1 MRLISLDMRNFRQH
15 RDTHILFRDGLTA
28 IIGPNGS
35 GKTTILEAIAWAL
48 YGSPAIRGK
57 YETVRCDSALGDE
70 PVEVL
75 LRFSIG
81 GQQYSVR
88 RILRYGMQQADLYLG
103 NGEAAIHSGV
113 KTVDQAIRR
122 LLKMDYREFF
132 SSFFTGQKDLAFLA
146 ELDGPKRAES
156 IARMLGLERLTK
168 AREQAIE
175 DRRRLDAG
183 ITALQQGLGD
193 PERIAQ
199 QRRQADL
206 DVKRCES
213 RLSETE
219 AAYLLAKTRLEEL
232 KPLKELADA
241 KADQY
246 KTLCAHLDSLESQI
260 SHACARVEN
269 LKKRLDEFKA
279 SEKRLKELTPL
290 VEEFERLKEE
300 HDRLLELQKHER
312 RRSEILAQVETLRKD
327 VARLEALEA
336 SLSQAPEKCEEE
348 EERIKSLQNEARTIE
363 TLIQQHRDRWTA
375 SLQRVRTEIDHLR
388 ERKEDLSRKRAQVKA
403 AGPEG
408 RCPTCERPL
417 SGQFQAVLAGFDS
430 EIEDLNRRIEELSKE
445 EARLRVE
452 PPVLAKLRA
461 RREEVES
468 ELKEAN
474 KSLQKAVAD
483 RKQLESARQEKH
495 SKQDVISRLEQEL
508 AQLPTGFSQERF
520 NWLNARGKELRP
532 AYDEANKLQA
542 ELAQKPRLEEELSSE
557 EGNLARL
564 RNQEAELKEHLSS
577 LAFDEAE
584 YKRITTEHAHAE
596 GAFHEAEKQYAVAI
610 ADLQS
615 ARKALQQA
623 IDNEEDYKRRA
634 AELQKLQKERLYLR
648 TLADCFGELRAL
660 LNQRIRPELET
671 IASALLA
678 DMTDG
683 RYSELEIDESSYLP
697 RLKDDGQYKPVV
709 SGGEED
715 IVNLCIRLAI
725 SQMIAD
731 RAGQPLS
738 LLILDEVFGS
748 LDAMRRE
755 GVLEKLQALK
765 SRFDQIIL
773 ISHIEAIHDAVDN
786 CLWVSFDERNKI
798 SVVSEIQADEAVL

>member
-15 RDTHILFRDGLTA
+15 RNTHILFRDGLTA

-48 YGSPAIRGK
+48 YGSPAIRCK
-57 YETVRCDSALGDE
+57 NETVRCDSAPGDE

-75 LRFSIG
+75 LRFSLG

-88 RILRYGMQQADLYLG
+88 RILRQGTQQADLFLG
-103 NGEAAIHSGV
+103 DGGAAIHSGV

-146 ELDGPKRAES
+146 ELDGTRRAES

-168 AREQAIE
+168 AREQANE
-175 DRRRLDAG
+175 DRKKLDVSIA
-183 ITALQQGLGD
+183 ALQQGLGD
-193 PERIAQ
+193 PEKIAQ
-199 QRRQADL
+199 QRRQAEL
-206 DVKRCES
+206 TVKQCES
-213 RLSETE
+213 RLSDAE
-219 AAYLLAKTRLEEL
+219 AAYSQAKTRLEEL
-232 KPLKELADA
+232 RPLKELADA

-246 KTLCAHLDSLESQI
+246 KTLSAYLSSLESEI
-260 SHACARVEN
+260 SHACTRVESM
-269 LKKRLDEFKA
+269 KKRLGEFEV
-279 SEKRLKELTPL
+279 SEKRLKELVPL

-312 RRSEILAQVETLRKD
+312 RRSEIRAQVETLRKD
-327 VARLEALEA
+327 VSRLENLEA
-336 SLSQAPEKCEEE
+336 SLSQAPEECEKG
-348 EERIKSLQNEARTIE
+348 EERIKSLQNELRTLE
-363 TLIQQHRDRWTA
+363 SLMQQHRDRWTA
-375 SLQRVRTEIDHLR
+375 SLQKVKTEIEHLLA
-388 ERKEDLSRKRAQVKA
+388 RKKELSRKRAQVEA

-430 EIEDLNRRIEELSKE
+430 EIEEISRRIEELENE
-445 EARLRVE
+445 EARLRSE
-452 PPVLAKLRA
+452 PPVLAKLRV

-474 KSLQKAVAD
+474 KALQKAVAD

-495 SKQDVISRLEQEL
+495 SKLDVISRLEHEL

-520 NWLNARGKELRP
+520 NWVNARGKELRP
-532 AYDEANKLQA
+532 AYDEANRLRA
-542 ELAQKPRLEEELSSE
+542 ELAQKPRLAEELASE
-557 EGNLARL
+557 EKNLTRL
-564 RNQEAELKEHLSS
+564 RNQEAELRGRLSS
-577 LAFDEAE
+577 LAFDEAD
-584 YKRITTEHAHAE
+584 YKRVTAEHARAE
-596 GAFHEAEKQYAVAI
+596 EAFHEAEKQYAVAT
-610 ADLQS
+610 ANLQS

-623 IDNEEDYKRRA
+623 IDNEEDYKQRA

-683 RYSELEIDESSYLP
+683 RYSELEIDESYLP

-798 SVVSEIQADEAVL
+798 SVVSEVQADEAVL